1 MGQFVEMSRIVAQ
14 GMRGINPRYSVKVE
28 PFSTHQESAKARDG
42 KASFEISQ
50 VSFQVPVGTYLDS
63 PRTRD
68 PGGRDIAALDLGDL
82 ILPGLCLDCRA
93 HGTRAFGAVEP
104 GDLPPAAALKGRAVL
119 FDFGRAAHYGEP
131 AYDADP
137 PFLAKATVDALVAA
151 GARLVGVDNRSPDD
165 PRDLSRYA
173 HTHLLRAGILI
184 VENLHSMERV
194 RGRDF
199 RFFAIPARV
208 KDATSFPIRAFAE
221 IGNA

>member
-1 MGQFVEMSRIVAQ
+1 MGQFVEMSRVIAH
-14 GMRGINPRYSVKVE
+14 GMRGINPRYAVTVE
-28 PFSTHQESAKARDG
+28 PFSTHTESAKALDG

-50 VSFQVPVGTYLDS
+50 VSFQVPVGTYVDS

-68 PGGRDIAALDLGDL
+68 PGGRDIAALGLEDL
-82 ILPGLCLDCRA
+82 ILPGICLDCRA
-93 HGTRAFGAVEP
+93 QGARAFGTVEP
-104 GDLPPAAALKGRAVL
+104 ADLPPAVALKGRAVL

-131 AYDADP
+131 TYDADP
-137 PFLAKATVDALVAA
+137 PFLAKATVDALIAA

-165 PRDLSRYA
+165 PRDLSRHA

-184 VENLHSMERV
+184 VENLHAMERV

-221 IGNA
+221 LPGA

>member
-1 MGQFVEMSRIVAQ
+1 MGQFVEMSRVIAQ
-14 GMRGINPRYSVKVE
+14 GMRGINPRYAVKVE
-28 PFSTHQESAKARDG
+28 PFSTHQDSAKALEG

-50 VSFQVPVGTYLDS
+50 VSFQVPVGTYVDS

-68 PGGRDIAALDLGDL
+68 PGGRDIAALDLADL
-82 ILPGLCLDCRA
+82 ILPGICLDCRA
-93 HGTRAFGAVEP
+93 QGARAFGTVEP
-104 GDLPPAAALKGRAVL
+104 TDLPPAAALKGRAVL

-131 AYDADP
+131 DYDVDP
-137 PFLAKATVDALVAA
+137 PYLAKATVHALIDA

-165 PRDLSRYA
+165 SRDLSRYA
-173 HTHLLRAGILI
+173 HTHLLRAGVLI

-194 RGRDF
+194 RGRNF

-221 IGNA
+221 LLDA